1 LTHSGWLE
9 CAAQHDKLKC
19 IGHFV
24 DAFRGGLS
32 VISDTTTEVW
42 WGNLVVRSGKLGLCA
57 CYTPKLDSRP
67 TFPTIMTSVLEIIP
81 LGGIGEFGM
90 NCMALRYGDEM
101 IILDAGMGFPEE
113 TAYGVDVSIPN
124 FEFLEPYRDDI
135 TAIVLTH
142 GHEDHLGALPYILK
156 RFNVPVYC
164 SHFTAGLAES
174 KLEEHELLGD
184 VLLHRVEPRDVV
196 ELGAFT
202 VEFIRVSHSLVDCFS
217 LAIKTPVGT
226 IIHTGDYK
234 VDETPVIG
242 EPIDLRSFRRYGQDG
257 VLALLS
263 DSTNATVPGR
273 TPSERAVIPAFEEIF
288 VEAKGRIIVAAFAS
302 SIHRLQIVMDV
313 SQQFNR
319 RVCVLGR
326 SMQKNVEVADRLGYL
341 DIPDGLLVS
350 LNQAKLMSDAEVVFL
365 VTGSQGES
373 RAALSQ
379 MATQSYKGLTIDEG
393 DTVVLSARIIPGNE
407 RLISRM
413 IGFIYKRGA
422 NIIEEKRRLIHVSG
436 HASQEDIRIL
446 TEAVRP
452 RYVVPIHGEYR
463 MLFRHKEFVKNH
475 LGYAEDDII
484 LIENGDVL
492 ELDGERAAVI
502 DKREVGRTFID
513 DSGFEEISSD
523 LIRERKQLAYE
534 GTITLA
540 VTIRDDTG
548 ELLGDP
554 RIVARGVRGLSSNGL
569 GSLGQSSGDDGV
581 AENDMLKGAL
591 LVVSAALAG
600 ASRQTLEDDS
610 LLKEHLRV
618 ELKRFIQKQ
627 TGSRPVIMPMI
638 IRV

>member
-1 LTHSGWLE
+1 M
-9 CAAQHDKLKC
+9 A
-19 IGHFV
+19 
-24 DAFRGGLS
+24 
-32 VISDTTTEVW
+32 
-42 WGNLVVRSGKLGLCA
+42 
-57 CYTPKLDSRP
+57 
-67 TFPTIMTSVLEIIP
+67 SVLEIIP

-90 NCMALRYGDEM
+90 NCMAVRYGDEM
-101 IILDAGMGFPEE
+101 LILDAGMGFPEE

-124 FEFLEPYRDDI
+124 FSFLDEYRDEI

-142 GHEDHLGALPYILK
+142 GHEDHLGALPYLLK
-156 RFNVPVYC
+156 KFNVPVYC

-174 KLEEHELLGD
+174 KLEEHDLLGD

-196 ELGAFT
+196 DIGVFT

-217 LAIKTPVGT
+217 LGIKTPVGT

-288 VEAKGRIIVAAFAS
+288 AEAEGRIIVSAFAS
-302 SIHRLQIVMDV
+302 SIHRLQIVLDV
-313 SQQFNR
+313 AQQFNR
-319 RVCVLGR
+319 HVCVLGR

-341 DIPDGLLVS
+341 DIPDGLMVS
-350 LNQAKLMSDAEVVFL
+350 LNQAKMMSDDEIVFL

-379 MATQSYKGLTIDEG
+379 MATQSYKGLTIEEG

-413 IGFIYKRGA
+413 IGYIYKRGA

-436 HASQEDIRIL
+436 HASQEDIRIM

-452 RYVVPIHGEYR
+452 KFVVPIHGEYR
-463 MLFRHKEFVKNH
+463 MLFRHKEFIKNH
-475 LGYAEDDII
+475 LGYSENNII

-502 DKREVGRTFID
+502 DKREIGRTFID
-513 DSGFEEISSD
+513 ESGFKEIDSETV
-523 LIRERKQLAYE
+523 RERKQLAYE
-534 GTITLA
+534 GTVTVV
-540 VTIRDDTG
+540 VTIDEETG
-548 ELLGDP
+548 LLEDEP
-554 RIVARGVRGLSSNGL
+554 KISARGV
-569 GSLGQSSGDDGV
+569 GSLGSDNGLRDD
-581 AENDMLKGAL
+581 AKR
-591 LVVSAALAG
+591 VVSAAIAG
-600 ASRQTLEDDS
+600 ASRQTLADES
-610 LLKEHLRV
+610 LLKEHVRV

-627 TGSRPVIMPMI
+627 TGARPVITPVI
-638 IRV
+638 VLI